1 MLMKKLII
9 ALFFL
14 SLTYSCNNL
23 DKAFKNDIESFKIK
37 SLEMP
42 FDSFIDIDS
51 IILPDFKNIRVSYP
65 RGLKYN
71 GYSGIQ
77 LLCEYDSL
85 NFNKMKNLVRKKTIR
100 QLSFSDT
107 SDYHMIDWK
116 NKYNYSDL
124 DRKLPFTEL
133 DENFSKFKEKIDLNH
148 STIYFVSYGEGIY
161 IKPEVI
167 AEDHR
172 LERYL
177 QTGVHGY
184 SNGAVIDS
192 LNQRILYWIMIF

>member
-1 MLMKKLII
+1 MKKLII

-14 SLTYSCNNL
+14 GLINSCNNL
-23 DKAFKNDIESFKIK
+23 NHSFKNKIDNYKTK

-51 IILPDFKNIRVSYP
+51 IILPDFKNILIIYP
-65 RGLKYN
+65 GALKN
-71 GYSGIQ
+71 EEHSGIQ

-124 DRKLPFTEL
+124 DRKLPFPEL

>member
-1 MLMKKLII
+1 MKKLII

-51 IILPDFKNIRVSYP
+51 IILPDFKNLNTIYP
-65 RGLKYN
+65 GALKN
-71 GYSGIQ
+71 EEHSGIQ

-116 NKYNYSDL
+116 NKYNHINTDE
-124 DRKLPFTEL
+124 KLPFPEL
-133 DENFSKFKEKIDLNH
+133 DEDISKFKEKIDLNH